1 MAGKQY
7 SISFGLDAGVSKTF
21 TKSFQTA
28 GSAVSTL
35 ADKVNQYNRRAA
47 ELKKVITKRED
58 LEHLTRSYE
67 KQRSELERYTEA
79 VIRARSPSARLIE
92 LQERQEARVNR
103 TQKAIEKQRESLKK
117 LNEEMHTGGA
127 STDFLREQQRVYEA
141 RGEAAN
147 LALQK
152 EIAWE
157 KKESVLKTGA
167 LAAAAY
173 GAYKVADF
181 AKGSIPVGGSFD
193 ETLQNVT
200 AMRPMTPEEKSAIR
214 EAALRDSLGTKFG
227 PTQYLQGLN
236 VYRSRGYSVDESIT
250 ANRASAQLA
259 MASGQDISQTSGALW
274 MALLAFGE
282 KADKAEHFADTF
294 ASAMQKS
301 GLGAQ
306 TFFEAVE
313 AAGFEAAKAGVSFK
327 NFNGMVGTVGLMGGN
342 GGQTIR
348 NAIQL
353 FTNPQGI
360 QGEYLKLLG
369 LKTTN
374 GKGQMQPLEELLEE
388 FGQLVKKH
396 KLNENQTERLYRRI
410 FGEEHAFGMQ
420 ALVQQAMSRKSLD
433 AEPISAAR
441 LASEANADFNSSVAE
456 LNGAIE
462 RLQINVFDSFKGPLQ
477 ALIEKITVLTNA
489 LADFTKNHPKLT
501 AAVSGGAAIATT
513 AAGAALLK
521 KLGSIFGKGGATG
534 AATQAGQATAANPW
548 GRVAAIIAALLA
560 SFVAYRA
567 TKFDMDDAK
576 ADVKALQDGTFEA
589 PGLASGG
596 IVTKPTLAWIG
607 EGRESEAVL
616 PLSKLQGL
624 MAPSGMTVNFSP
636 VIHLTGSQDAYGDL
650 KRGLAEGQASLKLEL
665 ERLLV
670 QQRRLSF
677 L

>member
-28 GSAVSTL
+28 GNAVSTL

-103 TQKAIEKQRESLKK
+103 TQKSIEKQRESLKK
-117 LNEEMHTGGA
+117 LNEEMRTGGA
-127 STDFLREQQRVYEA
+127 STAFLKEQQKVYEA
-141 RGEAAN
+141 RGAAAN
-147 LALQK
+147 EALQR
-152 EIAWE
+152 EVAWE
-157 KKESVLKTGA
+157 KRESALQTGA
-167 LAAAAY
+167 LAALTY

-181 AKGSIPVGGSFD
+181 AKGSIPVGASFD
-193 ETLQNVT
+193 ETLQNVS
-200 AMRPMTPEEKSAIR
+200 AMRPTSDEEKSAIR
-214 EAALRDSLGTKFG
+214 EAALRDSQGTKFS

-236 VYRSRGYSVDESIT
+236 VYRSRGFGVDESIT
-250 ANRASAQLA
+250 ANKASAQLA

-282 KADKAEHFADTF
+282 KADKAEHFADAF

-306 TFFEAVE
+306 TFFDAVE
-313 AAGFEAAKAGVSFK
+313 SAGFEAAKAGVSFK
-327 NFNGMVGTVGLMGGN
+327 NFNAMVGEVGLVGGN
-342 GGQTIR
+342 GGQTIA
-348 NAIQL
+348 NAIDI
-353 FTNPQGI
+353 FTNPRGI

-374 GKGQMQPLEELLEE
+374 AKGQMKPLEELLEE
-388 FGQLVKKH
+388 FGRLIEKH
-396 KLNENQTERLYRRI
+396 NLNENQTERLYRRV
-410 FGEEHAFGMQ
+410 FGDEQASSMR
-420 ALVQQAMSRKSLD
+420 ALVHYAMNKPSQAEQESSV
-433 AEPISAAR
+433 ASIAA
-441 LASEANADFNSSVAE
+441 EANSDFNSSVAE
-456 LNGAIE
+456 LKGAIE
-462 RLQINVFDSFKGPLQ
+462 RLQISVFDSFKGPLQ
-477 ALIEKITVLTNA
+477 ALVEKMTELTNV

-501 AAVSGGAAIATT
+501 AAASGGAALATT

-534 AATQAGQATAANPW
+534 AATQAGQAATANPW

-576 ADVKALQDGTFEA
+576 ADVKALQEGTFE
-589 PGLASGG
+589 PEELASGG
-596 IVTKPTLAWIG
+596 IVTKPTLAWVG
-607 EGRESEAVL
+607 EGNESEAVL
-616 PLSKLQGL
+616 PLSKLQSLLG
-624 MAPSGMTVNFSP
+624 PSGVTVHFAP
-636 VIHLTGSQDAYGDL
+636 VIHMNGSQDAYADV
-650 KRGLAEGQASLKLEL
+650 KRGLSEGQANLKAEL
-665 ERLLV
+665 ERLLAH
-670 QQRRLSF
+670 QRRLSF
-677 L
+677 V